1 MSAGRSMSDEGLSRD
16 EATLV
21 EAAITELV
29 LANRILA
36 REEVIDDFG
45 HVSVRHP
52 LDPGRYFLSRS
63 RSPANVTRGD
73 IMEFSLDGELLTRD
87 NRSPYRERAIHGEI
101 YRARPDVGA
110 VTHHHARAV
119 LPFTMGGAVPLKPVF
134 HMAAVIGAE
143 IDTWDS
149 QDEFG
154 DTNMLVETAEQG
166 ASLAKVLG
174 GNRVALLRAHG
185 AVCAMPGLKQA
196 CMVSIYLK
204 ENAELLL
211 QSLPLM
217 PEPRFISDGEIRLTS
232 ETLLADLCVARAW
245 DYWTAR
251 AGFGG
256 L

>member
-1 MSAGRSMSDEGLSRD
+1 MPRDAQTGD
-16 EATLV
+16 EAAIID
-21 EAAITELV
+21 AAITELV

-45 HVSVRHP
+45 HVSIRHP

-63 RSPANVTRGD
+63 RSPANVTRDD
-73 IMEFSLDGELLTRD
+73 IMEFTLDGTQVGEDHR
-87 NRSPYRERAIHGEI
+87 RPYRERAIHGGI

-110 VTHHHARAV
+110 VTHHHARGV
-119 LPFTMGGAVPLKPVF
+119 LPFTLGGAVPLKPIF
-134 HMAAVIGAE
+134 HMASVIGPE
-143 IDTWDS
+143 IATWDS

-166 ASLAKVLG
+166 ESLAKVLG
-174 GNRVALLRAHG
+174 DNRVALLRAHG
-185 AVCAMPGLKQA
+185 AVCAMATLKQV

-204 ENAELLL
+204 ENAELIL
-211 QSLPLM
+211 QTLTLTQPAFLS
-217 PEPRFISDGEIRLTS
+217 EGEIRQAS
-232 ETLLADLCVARAW
+232 EMLLSDLCVARAW

-251 AGFGG
+251 AGFTG